1 MSPQRTTNGADET
14 RGGELERRLAAVWF
28 ADIVGFT
35 RLADSDE
42 DAALAAVGEFQRATR
57 AAVEGRGRVVKFLG
71 DGALAEFASARA
83 ALEAAFALRGAFPPP
98 GSSSATA
105 LRIGIH
111 VGEVAG
117 APDGDLYGDGVN
129 LAARI
134 QAAADPGEIV
144 VSEDAA
150 RALRHGRG
158 FRFDALGTHSLK
170 GYRQPVQI
178 FRVQAA
184 ESSRETGTGRS
195 TPEDPPRP
203 RAAGTVQRSI
213 AVLPF
218 ANLSPDPGNEY
229 FSDGVT
235 EEILTSLARI
245 EGLKVISRT
254 SIMRYKGTTKP
265 LHEIGRELGVA
276 SILEGSVRHSGS
288 RVRITAQLVDAASD
302 AHLWADRYDRDL
314 EDIFAIQTD
323 VAERIVESLH
333 GRLSPGD
340 RTRLAGPATTDRTA
354 YEETLKGRWFA
365 NRRMWDNLA
374 RANEHFERAIDA
386 DPDHAPAH
394 AGIATAC
401 VLLLHWDRPGSRALR
416 DRAVEAAARAIRLD
430 SGFPEPWAARAMTRI
445 YDRDWTAA
453 DADFRRAIEV
463 GPGDA
468 QARQW
473 RAHFLACM
481 GRYSEAIA
489 EIDRALEL
497 DPLSLAVITE
507 AGNVRFLARRYDE
520 ALRFYRQAIDLD
532 PAFEPARYKL
542 FEAYLALGR
551 MDEVMRLAV
560 SLKRL
565 DLEGEIT
572 IGSGPEAE
580 REFLS
585 VLADRAVIKDWPLF
599 HVASVKAMLGRI
611 DDAMQD
617 LETAREEGDWYLVRA
632 AVSPHCDPLRGD
644 PRFARFLASIGLADV
659 PLPEGVPAP

>member
-1 MSPQRTTNGADET
+1 MLAHRPANGDEGRAL
-14 RGGELERRLAAVWF
+14 RGGLDRRLAAIWF

-35 RLADSDE
+35 TLADSDE
-42 DAALAAVGEFQRATR
+42 DAALEAVKEFQGAAR

-83 ALEAAFALRGAFPPP
+83 ALEAAFALREAFPSS
-98 GSSSATA
+98 GSRATA
-105 LRIGIH
+105 IRIGLH

-134 QAAADPGEIV
+134 QAVADPGEIV

-158 FRFDALGTHSLK
+158 FRFDALGSRTVK
-170 GYRQPVQI
+170 GYRHPVSV
-178 FRVQAA
+178 FRARLAEPGDDGALWAGGRVAAPATAA
-184 ESSRETGTGRS
+184 E
-195 TPEDPPRP
+195 
-203 RAAGTVQRSI
+203 RSI

-218 ANLSPDPGNEY
+218 ANLSRDPGDEY

-254 SIMRYKGTTKP
+254 SVMRYKGSSASMRD
-265 LHEIGRELGVA
+265 IGRELGVA
-276 SILEGSVRHSGS
+276 SILEGSVRHAGS
-288 RVRITAQLVDAASD
+288 RVRITAQLVDAATD
-302 AHLWADRYDRDL
+302 AHLWAERYDRDL

-323 VAERIVESLH
+323 VAERIVEALQ
-333 GRLSPGD
+333 GKLSPRD
-340 RTRLAGPATTDRTA
+340 RTRLAAPAPADRVA
-354 YEETLKGRWFA
+354 YEQTLKGRWFA
-365 NRRMWDNLA
+365 NRRTPEDLA
-374 RANEHFERAIDA
+374 RAIEHFERAIAA

-394 AGIATAC
+394 AGIAIASILMLYWGR
-401 VLLLHWDRPGSRALR
+401 VDSRAAR
-416 DRAVEAAARAIRLD
+416 NRAMDAAERAIGLD
-430 SGFPEPWAARAMTRI
+430 PDLSDAWAARAMARI
-445 YDRDWTAA
+445 FDRDWDAA

-473 RAHFLACM
+473 HAHLLVCL
-481 GRYSEAIA
+481 GRVPDAIE

-507 AGNVRFLARRYDE
+507 AGNVRFLARRYGE
-520 ALRFYRQAIDLD
+520 ALDFYQQAVDLD
-532 PAFEPARYKL
+532 PGFQPMRYKL

-551 MDEVMRLAV
+551 IEEAMGMAV
-560 SLKRL
+560 SLGL
-565 DLEGEIT
+565 VDPESGTT
-572 IGSGPEAE
+572 IGTGPEAE
-580 REFLS
+580 RRFLEEL
-585 VLADRAVIKDWPLF
+585 VRQVETDWPRF
-599 HVASVKAMLGRI
+599 HIATTKAGLGRI
-611 DDAMQD
+611 DEALAD
-617 LETAREEGDWYLVRA
+617 LEAAREEGDWYLVRA

-644 PRFARFLASIGLADV
+644 PRFAAFLESIGLADV
-659 PLPEGVPAP
+659 PLPEGTPTP